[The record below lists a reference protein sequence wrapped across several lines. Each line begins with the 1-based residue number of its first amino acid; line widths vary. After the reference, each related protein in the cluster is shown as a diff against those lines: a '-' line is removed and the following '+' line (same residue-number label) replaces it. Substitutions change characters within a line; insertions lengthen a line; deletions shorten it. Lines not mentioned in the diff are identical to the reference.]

1 MTLLIGMAL
10 MTCLGGSGAESD
22 GREKN
27 QAGGEYPDV
36 SYLVHVLS
44 PDMDVKMVWGG
55 LVLS

>member
-1 MTLLIGMAL
+1 MA
-10 MTCLGGSGAESD
+10 CLGGSGAESD
-22 GREKN
+22 CREKN

>member
-1 MTLLIGMAL
+1 MVPVLGIAS

>member
-1 MTLLIGMAL
+1 MVPVLGIASMA
-10 MTCLGGSGAESD
+10 CLGGRGTESD
-22 GREKN
+22 CREKN